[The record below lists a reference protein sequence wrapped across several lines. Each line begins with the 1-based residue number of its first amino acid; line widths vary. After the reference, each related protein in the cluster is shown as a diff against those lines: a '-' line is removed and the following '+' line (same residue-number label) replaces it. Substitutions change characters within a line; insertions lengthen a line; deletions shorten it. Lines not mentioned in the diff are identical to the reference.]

1 MKSKL
6 ALIAVILLFGV
17 AAGSLMASAYVGNYL
32 AARTSSELSG
42 WQQSGYGGLMGG
54 YGPSTVG
61 AGLGMMGGEPYAGN
75 GFRTLTISQS
85 VEMLHQ
91 LLPGTA
97 AFKSN
102 DTVVVYSSNANLLVF
117 AMGHE
122 RAMNFT
128 GAVPPAYATHDV
140 FVVDGLINPTIVF
153 EEPSTVNLTTINLDS
168 SMYHN
173 FVITRAPPPYP
184 YNAMPYEMGY
194 GMVPF
199 LPPADYSAGQ
209 AYSYSYAFHIQPGI
223 YWYLCTYPGHAEMGM
238 YGQLVVRRWP

>member
-6 ALIAVILLFGV
+6 ALITVILLFGV
-17 AAGSLMASAYVGNYL
+17 GAGSLMASAYVGNYL
-32 AARTSSELSG
+32 AARAPGELNG
-42 WQQSGYGGLMGG
+42 GQYPPYGGWMGG
-54 YGPSTVG
+54 YGPSRVG
-61 AGLGMMGGEPYAGN
+61 AAPGMMGGELYAGN

-97 AFKSN
+97 AFQSN
-102 DTVVVYSSNANLLVF
+102 DTVVIYSSNANLLVF
-117 AMGHE
+117 TMGHE
-122 RAMNFT
+122 RAMNLT

-140 FVVDGLINPTIVF
+140 FVVDGLIDPIIVF
-153 EEPSTVNLTTINLDS
+153 ETPSTVNLTTINLDS

-199 LPPADYSAGQ
+199 LPPADYSTGQ
-209 AYSYSYAFHIQPGI
+209 AYSYSYALHVQPGS
-223 YWYLCTYPGHAEMGM
+223 YWYICTYPGHAEMGM
-238 YGQLVVRRWP
+238 YGQLVVR